1 MLFTSAAFFAFLAI
15 VLVVYYLPGLR
26 RWQIAW
32 LAAASLF
39 FYGYSQPYLLVL
51 LLAVA
56 LIDIACSY
64 QTVRS
69 ANPRLWAAGGVAANL
84 LILALFKY
92 NHLMASLAPALAGM
106 GEPVRTL
113 LMLPLPI
120 GISFFTFH
128 GISLLVDTFKR
139 QEAGAVVRS
148 AQYPAAHARNTLF
161 YLSFFPQLIAGPIM
175 KARDFF
181 PQMAPKAFRDIPWT
195 CAVEALILGYF
206 LKVVIADNLNQ
217 QTFWLAYPY
226 FMSFST
232 ANLVLVLLGYSAQI
246 FADFAG
252 YSLIAIGLARL
263 FGYRL
268 PTNFLFP
275 YISQSFAEFWT
286 RWHMSLSA
294 WLREYLYFPLGG
306 NRRGRGRTLV
316 NLMVVMILGGL
327 WHGAAISYAVW
338 GFWHGAALVVERLC
352 DGLWL
357 YRSPHPVAVAM
368 RVMLVFGVVTLGWL
382 LFKLPNF
389 SDVLSFLQMLGQ
401 NAALPLAKT
410 NAAMIVIYAAPV
422 VLYHLHYVLQ
432 RRGMGL
438 SATARSAAFGL
449 LAAAI
454 VINPGPPQDFIYFQ
468 F

>member
-1 MLFTSAAFFAFLAI
+1 MLFTSTAFFAFFAA
-15 VLVVYYLPGLR
+15 VFAVYYLPMVR
-26 RWQIAW
+26 RWQLGW

-39 FYGYSQPYLLVL
+39 FYGYNQPYLLL
-51 LLAVA
+51 LLALVA
-56 LIDIACSY
+56 LIDIVCSY
-64 QTVRS
+64 QVPR
-69 ANPRLWAAGGVAANL
+69 AIYPRLWAAGGVIANL
-84 LILALFKY
+84 LILAFFKY
-92 NHLMASLAPALAGM
+92 SHLMMVLAPPLAGM
-106 GEPVRTL
+106 GDPIHTL

-120 GISFFTFH
+120 GISFYTFH
-128 GISLLVDTFKR
+128 GISLLVDTFRR
-139 QEAGAVVRS
+139 QDTGAVVKS
-148 AQYPAAHARNTLF
+148 AQNFGRHARNTLF

-181 PQMAPKAFRDIPWT
+181 PQMTPKSFHEIPWT
-195 CAVEALILGYF
+195 AAIEALILGYF
-206 LKVVIADNLNQ
+206 LKVAVADNMNQ

-226 FMSFST
+226 FMGFSSV
-232 ANLVLVLLGYSAQI
+232 NLVLVLLGYSAQI

-275 YISQSFAEFWT
+275 YISQTFAEFWT

-306 NRRGRGRTLV
+306 NRKGHMHTYV
-316 NLMVVMILGGL
+316 NLMIVMTLGGL

-338 GFWHGAALVVERLC
+338 GFWHGSALVLERAC
-352 DGLWL
+352 ESRWL
-357 YRSPHPVAVAM
+357 YRSRHPVIAAM
-368 RVMLVFGVVTLGWL
+368 RITIVFGVVTLGWL

-389 SDVLSFLQMLGQ
+389 SDVLSFLRMVGLNTG
-401 NAALPLAKT
+401 LPPAKT
-410 NAAMIVIYAAPV
+410 NAAMILIYMVPVI
-422 VLYHLHYVLQ
+422 LYHLYYVLQ
-432 RRGMGL
+432 QRGLRMSSGL
-438 SATARSAAFGL
+438 RSVAFGL